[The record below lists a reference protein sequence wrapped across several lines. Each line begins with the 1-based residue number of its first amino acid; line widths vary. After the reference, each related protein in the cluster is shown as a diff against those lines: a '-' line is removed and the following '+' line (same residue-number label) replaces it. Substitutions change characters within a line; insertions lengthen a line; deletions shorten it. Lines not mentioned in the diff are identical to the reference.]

1 MGSTAAIAGILA
13 VLLVGAMS
21 PGPSFVLV
29 ARTAVAR
36 SRAAGLAAALG
47 MGVGGTAFAALVLL
61 GLQALLTQVAWLYA
75 AIRLAGAVYLLYLAV
90 RLWRGGADPAAGP
103 GTDPAAARPARG
115 LGRAFALGLA
125 TQLSNPKTALYYA
138 SVFAALLPA
147 GLSGGQSVL
156 LLALILLVEAGWYA
170 LVATAFSA
178 RRPRAAYLRAKAWV
192 DRAAAVVLGLI
203 GLRLLAGAVRSG

>member
-1 MGSTAAIAGILA
+1 MESIAAIAGILA

-75 AIRLAGAVYLLYLAV
+75 AIRIAGAVYLLFLAV
-90 RLWRGGADPAAGP
+90 GLWRGGVDPAAGAD
-103 GTDPAAARPARG
+103 TDPAAARPARG

-138 SVFAALLPA
+138 GVFAALLPP
-147 GLSGGQSVL
+147 GLSGGLSAL

-178 RRPRAAYLRAKAWV
+178 RRPRAAYLRAKTWI
-192 DRAAAVVLGLI
+192 DRAAAAVLGLI
-203 GLRLLAGAVRSG
+203 GLRLLADAARLR